1 MAAGIEG
8 RDRPKQ
14 TPEKRPLTWGSSA
27 WRGGCQTI
35 SAPTDRKRIESTRD
49 SSGMQQGKSVMG
61 GNDMTGLQMAA
72 CVLIAFAV
80 ALIEDCVRG

>member
-1 MAAGIEG
+1 
-8 RDRPKQ
+8 
-14 TPEKRPLTWGSSA
+14 
-27 WRGGCQTI
+27 
-35 SAPTDRKRIESTRD
+35 
-49 SSGMQQGKSVMG
+49 MQQGKSVMG